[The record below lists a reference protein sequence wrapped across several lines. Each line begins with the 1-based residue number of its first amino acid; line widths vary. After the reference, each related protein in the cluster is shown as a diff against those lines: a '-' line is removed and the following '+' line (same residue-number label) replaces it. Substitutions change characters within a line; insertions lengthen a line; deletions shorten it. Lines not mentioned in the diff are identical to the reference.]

1 MTWIWVAVVGIQCAS
16 RYWMRTRMW
25 QIRGRSEKDMEYEW
39 ISLSELVGP
48 VSQLLFSDNLQLSKY

>member
-1 MTWIWVAVVGIQCAS
+1 
-16 RYWMRTRMW
+16 MW

-48 VSQLLFSDNLQLSKY
+48 VSQPLFSDNL